1 MSDST
6 TTPAQYSAKIQVYTE
21 QFPIILDNFKTAY
34 INHNKTPEYEEYTQ
48 LYDTNKAA
56 LNTVN
61 GQLFSTINDIQKN
74 IDILNK
80 NTMATDT
87 KLMSLKDNNK
97 KLVQKMTQ
105 IRGSNNGAKEM
116 INNSK
121 ELYKTQYTINVSIF
135 VGILLICIMM
145 YHIFRS
151 SSYSSSSS
159 SSPTK

>member
-159 SSPTK
+159 SPTK